1 MTSHA
6 IYWQITAQ
14 CSELEGSL
22 PAPHLGQVRGG
33 LKNLSTYCSGI
44 LITGVCRLL
53 GSLIHCAFYFFGG
66 WSEYIKIWWRPCVF
80 IFLRLWLKLSK
91 HIISED
97 CTLCSIV
104 IQSYS
109 IYFGICLQLLNF
121 CFCCHWLPKTNSFP
135 WTQARGCH
143 GNSKLRSQLCFG
155 SLDSLAQE
163 R

>member
-33 LKNLSTYCSGI
+33 LKNLSTYCYTG
-44 LITGVCRLL
+44 LLLTGVWRLL
-53 GSLIHCAFYFFGG
+53 GSLIHCAFYFF
-66 WSEYIKIWWRPCVF
+66 WRLIWMDNCFLVF
-80 IFLRLWLKLSK
+80 LFFLRLWLKFPK